1 MASVMSTVLSRL
13 NAFLDSELEQI
24 LCFDSAID
32 AEKFASEKSAIFLIL
47 PEEDTTK
54 NFMAGLMIQNLSR
67 ELFAVADENGGKL
80 KNRVVLFC
88 DEFGTMPPFDILP
101 LFSAGRSR
109 RLTLVPIIQSLAQL
123 EKNYGREGCEI
134 IQDNCQ
140 DTIFGGFAP
149 NSQTAEVLSK
159 ALGSRTVLSGSVSRG
174 KNDPSQSLQMM
185 ERALLT
191 PDELKSIPKGSFIV
205 MKTGTHPMRTQL
217 QLFLNWG
224 ITFGEPYT
232 VPERANRA
240 VAYQRGADGKPEIVP
255 EEAEVV
261 RRIYRRYLEGCSEG
275 QIQRELTQDG
285 IATAKGVKAW
295 SHQIVHN
302 ILTNEKYAGDAL
314 LQKTFTTD
322 CISKKVKKN
331 TGELPQYYI
340 KDNHPAI
347 IPRDIYQRVQEEM
360 ARRTSKRKILQKSGK
375 TEQGKYSA
383 KYALSERLVCGECG
397 SPYKRCTWA
406 RNGVKRI
413 VWRCVS
419 RLEFGKK
426 YCHESPSVEEYKLHA
441 AILTTLNRVVEASN
455 GLQEELAET
464 LRMVCVPGG
473 DGDDL
478 LDLEHELEVLTARQN
493 TLLDQALANMDDLTI
508 TEQLKTLLEEK
519 QHLQARIDAV
529 KTKAANRISE
539 DSRMAELTA
548 YLEEHLSGFQQY
560 DDGIVRQLVERITVV
575 DAETIRV
582 KFRYS
587 DLEIEQSVC

>member
-1 MASVMSTVLSRL
+1 MAAYCRVSTDSEEQINSYTAQKAYYTQKIEESPDWELAGIFADEGITGTSMKKRKEFNRMITACKRGGIDLILTKSLSRFARNTVDCL
-13 NAFLDSELEQI
+13 ETVRMLKARGIGVILEKENINTLTESSE
-24 LCFDSAID
+24 
-32 AEKFASEKSAIFLIL
+32 FLI
-47 PEEDTTK
+47 T
-54 NFMAGLMIQNLSR
+54 
-67 ELFAVADENGGKL
+67 
-80 KNRVVLFC
+80 
-88 DEFGTMPPFDILP
+88 
-101 LFSAGRSR
+101 LFS
-109 RLTLVPIIQSLAQL
+109 
-123 EKNYGREGCEI
+123 
-134 IQDNCQ
+134 
-140 DTIFGGFAP
+140 GFA
-149 NSQTAEVLSK
+149 QAESESLSSNIQ
-159 ALGSRTVLSGSVSRG
+159 LGIRMAMKEG
-174 KNDPSQSLQMM
+174 KVNFHYSSML
-185 ERALLT
+185 
-191 PDELKSIPKGSFIV
+191 G
-205 MKTGTHPMRTQL
+205 
-217 QLFLNWG
+217 
-224 ITFGEPYT
+224 
-232 VPERANRA
+232 
-240 VAYQRGADGKPEIVP
+240 YQRGADGKPEIVP

-261 RRIYRRYLEGCSEG
+261 RRIFRRYLEGCSEG

-302 ILTNEKYAGDAL
+302 ILTNEKYVGDAL

-426 YCHESPSVEEYKLHA
+426 YCHNSPSMAEDKLHT
-441 AILTTLNRVVEASN
+441 AILTVLNRVVEASD
-455 GLQEELAET
+455 GLQDELAET
-464 LRMVCVPGG
+464 LRMVCTPEGVGNN
-473 DGDDL
+473 L
-478 LDLEHELEVLTARQN
+478 LELEHELEALTAQQN
-493 TLLDQALANMDDLTI
+493 ALLDQALANMEDLTI
-508 TEQLKTLLEEK
+508 AEQLKTLLEEK
-519 QHLQARIDAV
+519 QNLQTRIDAA
-529 KTKAANRISE
+529 KKEAANRINE
-539 DSRMAELTA
+539 DSRMAEYAT
-548 YLEEHLSGFQQY
+548 YLEEHLNGFPHY
-560 DDGIVRQLVERITVV
+560 DDEVVRKMIERVTVV
-575 DAETIRV
+575 DVETIRV